1 MMDGKV
7 SGLGVVVSPWC
18 EVIVSLAGAAVNL
31 DLNATHGLRK
41 ENNASDRESRIS
53 QGDLFYGREKPWR
66 EKIGD

>member
-18 EVIVSLAGAAVNL
+18 EVIVSLARAAVNL

-41 ENNASDRESRIS
+41 ENSGSDR
-53 QGDLFYGREKPWR
+53 G
-66 EKIGD
+66 

>member
-18 EVIVSLAGAAVNL
+18 EVIVSLAGPAVNL

-41 ENNASDRESRIS
+41 KTAGQIEDKGKRWSTSAVRVRESYIMT
-53 QGDLFYGREKPWR
+53 
-66 EKIGD
+66 